1 MIQAYEFAVDKVG
14 IDYHSYQ
21 VLEYALFF
29 QPLLQASQVKHNPSS
44 INSILNFI
52 SIEKFSLI

>member
-21 VLEYALFF
+21 VIEFF
-29 QPLLQASQVKHNPSS
+29 NLNVTRKWAMKTKPMHLC
-44 INSILNFI
+44 ILNFL
-52 SIEKFSLI
+52 FLINVFGKN